1 MSLKSYLNAAKA
13 DGKIPLIAV
22 VGPTASGKSAL
33 AVEICE
39 NYGGEIVSADSM
51 QVYRN
56 IEISTAKPSKEEMQ
70 GIRHHLFDIVDLN
83 EPFNVFEYCKLA
95 NEALADISKR
105 DILPVLVGGTGL
117 YVDSLLKGISFS
129 DADTN
134 PSIREEILKKANENG
149 YEKVFEELRHIDP
162 LAAEKLSV
170 NDKIR
175 IVRSLERFY
184 ATGKIPTQLNEESIE
199 SSSVFK
205 PIYIGLNFAD
215 RSLLYEKINIRVDD
229 MVRRGI
235 LDEALFFYNANADKS
250 ETSIQAIGL
259 KEFFPY
265 FKGEISLE
273 ESIEKLKQSTRRYA
287 KRQLTWFRRNS
298 EIKWFN
304 VDEYENR
311 SNLYNSV
318 FLYLNEKL
326 LENNK

>member
-1 MSLKSYLNAAKA
+1 MSLKNYLNAAKA
-13 DGKIPLIAV
+13 EGKIPLIAV

-33 AVEICE
+33 AVEICKH
-39 NYGGEIVSADSM
+39 NGGEIVSADSM

-56 IEISTAKPSKEEMQ
+56 IKISTAKPSKEEMQ

-95 NEALADISKR
+95 KAALSDISKR
-105 DILPVLVGGTGL
+105 DLLPVLVGGTGL

-129 DADTN
+129 DADAN

-149 YEKVFEELRHIDP
+149 YEKLFEELRHIDP

-170 NDKIR
+170 NDKNR

-184 ATGKIPTQLNEESIE
+184 AAGKTPTQLNEESIE

-215 RSLLYEKINIRVDD
+215 RSLLYEKINLRVDD
-229 MVRRGI
+229 MVKMGI
-235 LDEALFFYNANADKS
+235 LEEALFFYNADKS

-265 FKGEISLE
+265 FKGEISLK

-304 VDEYENR
+304 VDEYENH